1 MVFIISTSSLCV
13 LGPFCYSLSKRVN
26 PWFFH
31 HTENTE
37 KLVWVFCFNVRT
49 CVWTSNVRLCVCTF
63 NVRIYVQY
71 ENLCLHVQCEKL
83 CSTWESVLARSM
95 WEILFNM
102 RICVG
107 TFNVRNYVEYEN
119 LCWHVQCEK
128 LCLWIFFRWVC
139 FVQKRELPMSQCC
152 FVRGERFFSFMQTL
166 WIVMR
171 DARVIA
177 LIKRFDV
184 TILEEQGAPASGL
197 ADFRP
202 LSSRRWV
209 GGLVG

>member
-1 MVFIISTSSLCV
+1 MFREKPESESSKLSHFSPFPKKENSINMVFIISTSSLCV

-71 ENLCLHVQCEKL
+71 ENLC
-83 CSTWESVLARSM
+83 
-95 WEILFNM
+95 
-102 RICVG
+102 
-107 TFNVRNYVEYEN
+107 
-119 LCWHVQCEK
+119 WHVQCEK
-128 LCLWIFFRWVC
+128 LCLWVFFRWIC
-139 FVQKRELPMSQCC
+139 SVQKRELPMSQCC

-171 DARVIA
+171 DARFIV

-184 TILEEQGAPASGL
+184 TI
-197 ADFRP
+197 
-202 LSSRRWV
+202 
-209 GGLVG
+209 